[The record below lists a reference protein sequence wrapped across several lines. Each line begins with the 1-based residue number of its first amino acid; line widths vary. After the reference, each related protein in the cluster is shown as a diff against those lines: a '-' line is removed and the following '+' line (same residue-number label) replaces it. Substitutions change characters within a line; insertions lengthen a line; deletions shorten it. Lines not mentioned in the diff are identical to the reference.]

1 MIEYA
6 KGDCEIIFKNYEDLK
21 MAERGIYS
29 CAEKL
34 IHELFLDEEG
44 EEILENIMDGELYNH
59 SLDNRSDVS
68 DPNIWENWML
78 DELQIEN
85 SHVFLIY
92 HNEVGAEFCERLEHT
107 NIEFLA
113 DVIVYINRELY
124 KIEK

>member
-6 KGDCEIIFKNYEDLK
+6 KGDCDNIFKNYEDLK

-29 CAEKL
+29 CAVKL
-34 IHELFLDEEG
+34 IHELFMDEEG

-68 DPNIWENWML
+68 DPNTWEDWLL

-92 HNEVGAEFCERLEHT
+92 HNEVGAEFRERLENT
-107 NIEFLA
+107 DIVFLEE
-113 DVIVYINRELY
+113 VVKYIKKELD
-124 KIEK
+124 KIEN

>member
-6 KGDCEIIFKNYEDLK
+6 KADCDNIFKNYEDLK

-29 CAEKL
+29 CAVKL
-34 IHELFLDEEG
+34 IHELFMDEEG
-44 EEILENIMDGELYNH
+44 EEILENIMDGELYNN

-68 DPNIWENWML
+68 DPNTWEDWML

-92 HNEVGAEFCERLEHT
+92 HNEVGAEFRERLEHT
-107 NIEFLA
+107 DIVFLEE
-113 DVIVYINRELY
+113 VIKYIKKELD
-124 KIEK
+124 KIEN

>member
-6 KGDCEIIFKNYEDLK
+6 KADCDNIFKNYEDLK

-29 CAEKL
+29 CAVKL
-34 IHELFLDEEG
+34 IHELFMDEEG
-44 EEILENIMDGELYNH
+44 EEILENIMDGELYNK

-68 DPNIWENWML
+68 DPNTWEDWLL

-92 HNEVGAEFCERLEHT
+92 HNEVGAEFRERLENT
-107 NIEFLA
+107 DIVFLEE
-113 DVIVYINRELY
+113 VVKYIKKELD
-124 KIEK
+124 KVEN